1 MSVGAR
7 NLEAARDLVRRDS
20 LQALDAALSRLELL
34 RDSTIVVTGG
44 TGFVGTWIAEA
55 VAALNDVH
63 EFGISLVVTSR
74 SPGFRAPEKAHLAA
88 RSDITLETRDV
99 RTETHLPAA
108 TRFVIHLAG
117 NPDSRHH
124 ASYPLEAMSV
134 VGEGT
139 AAALRATT
147 TTHDLRKF
155 LNMSSATAYGPQPL
169 DVEAI
174 LETSPDRP
182 LVDSVSRCYA
192 EAKRFGEALCTAARS
207 QSRVPTVSVRPFAF
221 VGPYH
226 DLGTPWAINSFVGD
240 ALHHR
245 PIRVLGD
252 GQTVRSYLYGADV
265 ASWVLQALTGSSG
278 SGPINIGSP
287 QPVTLL
293 ELARLVSRST
303 SPALEVELG
312 MALSDSAP
320 VSRLVPDVS
329 RAADLGATVTVGLED
344 AVART
349 LEWNRLII
357 AEEV

>member
-1 MSVGAR
+1 MTAAPHH
-7 NLEAARDLVRRDS
+7 LEAARDLVRRDCI
-20 LQALDAALSRLELL
+20 QALDPALSRLELL
-34 RDSTIVVTGG
+34 RDSTIVVNGG
-44 TGFVGTWIAEA
+44 TGFVGTWLAEA
-55 VAALNDVH
+55 VTVLNDEH
-63 EFGISLVVTSR
+63 GFGLSLVVTSR
-74 SPGFRAPEKAHLAA
+74 SPGFRTPEKAHLAA
-88 RSDITLETRDV
+88 RPDILLETRDI

-108 TRFVIHLAG
+108 TRFVVHLAG

-124 ASYPLEAMSV
+124 ASYPLETMSV

-147 TTHDLRKF
+147 TAHDLRKF

-169 DVEAI
+169 DVDAI

-182 LVDSVSRCYA
+182 LSDSVSRCYA
-192 EAKRFGEALCTAARS
+192 EAKRYGEALCVAARS

-226 DLGTPWAINSFVGD
+226 DLGTPWAINSFIGD
-240 ALHHR
+240 ALHRR

-265 ASWVLQALTGSSG
+265 ASWVLQALTGSSA

-287 QPVTLL
+287 HAVTLL
-293 ELARLVSRST
+293 ELARLVSRAT
-303 SPALEVELG
+303 APALDVELG
-312 MALSDSAP
+312 MALTDSAP
-320 VSRLVPDVS
+320 VSRLVPDVT
-329 RAADLGATVTVGLED
+329 RATSLGATVTVGLED

-349 LEWNRLII
+349 LEWNRLVS
-357 AEEV
+357 AEAA

>member
-1 MSVGAR
+1 MSVSH
-7 NLEAARDLVRRDS
+7 NLEAARELVRRDCA
-20 LQALDAALSRLELL
+20 QALDPALSRLEVL

-55 VAALNDVH
+55 IAALNDVH
-63 EFGISLVVTSR
+63 EFGISLIITSR
-74 SPGFRAPEKAHLAA
+74 THGFRSPEKAHLAL
-88 RSDITLETRDV
+88 RNDITLETRDV

-124 ASYPLEAMSV
+124 ASYPLETMSV

-147 TTHDLRKF
+147 TTHNLRKF

-182 LVDSVSRCYA
+182 LADSVSRCYA
-192 EAKRFGEALCTAARS
+192 EAKRYGEALCIAARS

-221 VGPYH
+221 IGPYH

-240 ALHHR
+240 ALHRR

-265 ASWVLQALTGSSG
+265 ASWVLQALTDSG
-278 SGPINIGSP
+278 SAGPINIGSP
-287 QPVTLL
+287 HAVSLL
-293 ELARLVSRST
+293 ELAQLVSRSV
-303 SPALEVELG
+303 SPALEIDLG
-312 MALSDSAP
+312 MALSDTAP
-320 VSRLVPDVS
+320 VSRLVPDVA
-329 RAADLGATVTVGLED
+329 RATGMGAAVTIGLD
-344 AVART
+344 SAVSRT
-349 LEWNRLII
+349 LEWNRLIT
-357 AEEV
+357 AEKG